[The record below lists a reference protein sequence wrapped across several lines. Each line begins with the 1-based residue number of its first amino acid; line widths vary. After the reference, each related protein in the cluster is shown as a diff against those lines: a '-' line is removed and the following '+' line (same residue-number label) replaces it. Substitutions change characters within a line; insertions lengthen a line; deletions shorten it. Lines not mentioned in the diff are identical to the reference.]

1 MKQAVYCAIKIKEN
15 TRTNDIHKMI
25 DRIYKSPDD
34 HTPCPRWCS
43 NGSMVE
49 VVSTDMPLH
58 VDQVESIS
66 KVDVPTGNLQ
76 LSFQYPAIRR
86 SEGHLKVYDTPEIA
100 KKQIC
105 EKVCAR
111 LSEMG
116 MNDVYV
122 VEYVH
127 NASRIDLGD
136 RKNGVSKLPVSFIVA
151 KCSCDD
157 ADKVLNLMVE
167 GIGKFRFAGLG
178 MVYVSQG

>member
-1 MKQAVYCAIKIKEN
+1 MKQAVYCTIKVKEN
-15 TRTNDIHKMI
+15 TRTNDIHKI
-25 DRIYKSPDD
+25 IARIYKSPED
-34 HTPCPRWCS
+34 HNHPGPRWCS
-43 NGSMVE
+43 NGSTVE
-49 VVSTDMPLH
+49 VVSADMPLH

-86 SEGHLKVYDTPEIA
+86 SGGHTKVYDTPDIA

-116 MNDVYV
+116 MNDVHV

-127 NASRIDLGD
+127 NTHRIYLPE
-136 RKNGVSKLPVSFIVA
+136 RKNGVDKLPVSFIVV

-178 MVYVSQG
+178 MVYIT